1 MASRSQSKVY
11 FFSEGVKVTLNKRTD
26 LKRFIDRMF
35 RKEGKVLGSLNIIF
49 VSDKELLDI
58 NRRFLQHDYFT
69 DIITF
74 NTSDT
79 DEAMSG
85 ELYISVD
92 RVRDN
97 ALKLKIPYST
107 ELRRVIFHGILHLC
121 GYKDKTASQ
130 TQTIRAKENQYL
142 EMFKNSFT

>member
-1 MASRSQSKVY
+1 
-11 FFSEGVKVTLNKRTD
+11 
-26 LKRFIDRMF
+26 MF
-35 RKEGKVLGSLNIIF
+35 RKEGKDLGSLNIIF
-49 VSDKELLDI
+49 VSDKGLLDI

>member
-58 NRRFLQHDYFT
+58 NRRFLRHDYFT

-130 TQTIRAKENQYL
+130 TKTIRAKENQYL

>member
-92 RVRDN
+92 TVRDN